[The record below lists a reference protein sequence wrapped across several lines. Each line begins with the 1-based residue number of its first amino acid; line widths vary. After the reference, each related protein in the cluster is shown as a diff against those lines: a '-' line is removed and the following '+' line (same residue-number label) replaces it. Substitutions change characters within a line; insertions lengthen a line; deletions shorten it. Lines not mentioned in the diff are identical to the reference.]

1 MSSSWLTVSP
11 WPVCSLALTPQKCLP
26 WLRSPPMAFTQG
38 SKVSS
43 SLFLGFFF
51 LLQSN
56 SSSYQVI
63 LNANVLIGQ
72 VTSDAELLETRE
84 VTTCCQAC
92 AVSMAAGRAAIRLP
106 LEFPLGSTSEMLLP
120 EQFPPDLRHQ
130 DLPDPLSCWC
140 WAWLA
145 AHCLEHETCSSAG
158 LHLSWEMGKEMK
170 P

>member
-1 MSSSWLTVSP
+1 MP
-11 WPVCSLALTPQKCLP
+11 AMAQE
-26 WLRSPPMAFTQG
+26 PPCGFHTRFK
-38 SKVSS
+38 SF
-43 SLFLGFFF
+43 LFVVFGFFF

-120 EQFPPDLRHQ
+120 EQFPPNLRRQ